1 MIDSLSNNLML
12 ARQVRFR
19 FEIFSLIRR
28 KGLCE
33 ADRLQTARK
42 KKNWWSCQFS
52 KTCQSHPKYDNIL
65 LGLVFLM
72 NKVQEICLWVQ
83 KPWRCL
89 TVKLTFNFNC
99 TFIYWLRALI
109 LGASK
114 RRPDRL
120 SVISTDLVYAVISF
134 DCRVDCNYSL
144 VLKIQNEVCGFLAWN
159 STALWLK
166 DSLYGTARYH
176 TNIS

>member
-109 LGASK
+109 LG
-114 RRPDRL
+114 
-120 SVISTDLVYAVISF
+120 
-134 DCRVDCNYSL
+134 
-144 VLKIQNEVCGFLAWN
+144 GFKKEAWQTKCDKHW
-159 STALWLK
+159 SRICSHLIWLQ
-166 DSLYGTARYH
+166 SGL
-176 TNIS
+176 